1 MRILVVG
8 LNHKTSPVGI
18 RQRLAFD
25 TEQTVSALKQLKN
38 RFGESEFVLLST
50 CNRVELYCAAERKAS
65 PSVGDLA
72 GFMSEFHG
80 VGLDE
85 FRNLLYVY
93 EDADAVRHLLKV
105 ASSLDSMVVGEPQIL
120 RQVKDSFRFACSAKS
135 TGKILNH
142 LFHCSFAAAKNV
154 HSSTSI
160 SSGRVSVAGVAVE
173 LATQLFADIFTAK
186 VVLVGAGEMGVLVL
200 QHLLKNGC
208 EKITIVNRSF
218 ERGMNVA
225 GKYGVAAEKWEM
237 LEEKLA
243 EADIVIASA
252 ASDEYLFTKESFS
265 KIMHQRGDKE
275 LLIFDIAVPRN
286 FGPDINEIENMHLYS
301 IDDLSEQAEKNRNM
315 REEDI
320 TEAIEI
326 VGKRTDDFMDWFG
339 ARDIG
344 PLIGQMREKL
354 AQISQEELERFLIG
368 FEQESSYKRKTKLMV
383 DRIMNKLLHCVIK
396 NIGIV
401 AKKHGSKEAAKL
413 VESIVEQAESTSS
426 EPSDA

>member
-1 MRILVVG
+1 MRILVLG
-8 LNHKTSPVGI
+8 LNHKTVDVGI
-18 RQRLAFD
+18 RERLAFD
-25 TEQTVSALKQLKN
+25 AEQIVSALKQLKV

-50 CNRVELYCAAERKAS
+50 CNRVELYCAAKREGG

-72 GFMSEFHG
+72 EFISEFHG

-85 FRNLLYVY
+85 FKDLLYVH

-135 TGKILNH
+135 TGKVLNH
-142 LFHCSFAAAKNV
+142 LFHCSFAAAKKV

-173 LATQLFADIFTAK
+173 LTIQLFADISVAK
-186 VVLVGAGEMGVLVL
+186 VVLVGAGEMGELVL

-218 ERGMNVA
+218 ERAEDVA
-225 GKYGVAAEKWEM
+225 NKYGVAAEKWKM
-237 LEEKLA
+237 LDGKLA

-252 ASDEYLFTKESFS
+252 ASEDYLFTKKSFKRIVNGS
-265 KIMHQRGDKE
+265 GGKE
-275 LLIFDIAVPRN
+275 LLILDIAVPRN
-286 FGPDINEIENMHLYS
+286 FEPDINEIKNIHLYS
-301 IDDLSEQAEKNRNM
+301 IDDLSEQAEKNRKV

-320 TEAIEI
+320 AEGMEI
-326 VGKRTDDFMDWFG
+326 VGQRTDDFMDWFG

-354 AQISQEELERFLIG
+354 AQISHEELERFFAG
-368 FEQESSYKRKTKLMV
+368 FEQENSYKRKTKLMV
-383 DRIMNKLLHCVIK
+383 ERIVNKLLHCVIK
-396 NIGIV
+396 NVDVV
-401 AKKHGSKEAAKL
+401 AKEHGPKEAAKL
-413 VESIVEQAESTSS
+413 VESIVEQAESMSS
-426 EPSDA
+426 ESSDV